1 MSVETYIETMNS
13 FIVFLLTNRSNLK
26 RKRSSV
32 MPYKFT
38 LTVLAFLVSHS
49 AAQAQ
54 VLKSS
59 LQDLVFSSPRVQA
72 AQADEQAAIER
83 VDETFRRN
91 WFPQLDLSLE
101 GGVQGYRTTNQPD
114 AGSNN
119 VTRSSAK
126 ITQLVYDFGKSG
138 SQISETQALARQAAL
153 TAMSTIEGVLLEST
167 TAHWSVLRARQVL
180 EFANRSERSVRNQ
193 TQQETSMVD
202 LGKGYESNVLQAK
215 VQLAGA
221 ESRRI
226 RAEGALQIADSRMV
240 ALFGANA
247 NKIPY
252 SEIAIANPSAI
263 PNTYAE
269 AEAIALESNKQLQ
282 IGAARTM
289 VLNHRIDSVR
299 TREYMPR
306 LQFSSEMARR
316 EGMDGLPGWVN
327 DQKHMLTLT
336 YGLNTGLAGRTAI
349 AAAVKD
355 SMASKSR
362 EEDTRALVIEQVSI
376 AWRNLSI
383 ARANQTILSNQVA
396 IATKFLEMANAERKL
411 GRRSLLD
418 ILTAEISVINAQSD
432 LATTQA
438 DVGIAGLTLLQA
450 IGRLKIENV
459 KFVPAP
465 L

>member
-1 MSVETYIETMNS
+1 
-13 FIVFLLTNRSNLK
+13 
-26 RKRSSV
+26 

-450 IGRLKIENV
+450 IGRLNIENV

>member
-1 MSVETYIETMNS
+1 
-13 FIVFLLTNRSNLK
+13 
-26 RKRSSV
+26 

-247 NKIPY
+247 IKIPY

>member
-1 MSVETYIETMNS
+1 
-13 FIVFLLTNRSNLK
+13 
-26 RKRSSV
+26 

-247 NKIPY
+247 KKIPY